1 MTITTPKAALY
12 ILIFVSFVW
21 GAEFVLV
28 DLTIAKL
35 PTNTFNA
42 IRFFLAGLALLPLFY
57 FSKERHQT
65 LPIKPLL
72 ISGSLLGFFLFLG
85 FYAQTEGMRY
95 TSVSNAGFIT
105 GMAVPLVSLLGFMF
119 FNKRPTLAVWIGIV
133 VATLGLYFLT
143 TGGEFSFNNGDL
155 LILACAF
162 AFAFHLV
169 FTDKFVKDLP
179 VLSLSIVQIFS
190 VAAYC
195 LAAALLSGDPL
206 FYLSGSEPVSW
217 HEHLFEPIIVFSIL
231 VTALLGTAFAY
242 WAQTSCQQFLP
253 SHKVAMV
260 FASEPIFA
268 HGAAWLFLGEHLAL
282 MGFMGAGMIIAGML
296 ISELGD
302 KKHPPKINP
311 LDQNATSG

>member
-1 MTITTPKAALY
+1 MSITTPRGALY

-57 FSKERHQT
+57 FSKERKQA
-65 LPIKPLL
+65 LPIKKLL

-85 FYAQTEGMRY
+85 FYTQTEGMRY

-105 GMAVPLVSLLGFMF
+105 GMAVPLVSLLGFIF
-119 FNKRPTLAVWIGIV
+119 FKKRPNLAVWIGII
-133 VATLGLYFLT
+133 VATVGLYFLT
-143 TGGEFSFNNGDL
+143 TGGEFSFNKGDL
-155 LILACAF
+155 IVLACAF
-162 AFAFHLV
+162 AFAFHLI
-169 FTDKFVKDLP
+169 FTDMFVKDLP
-179 VLSLSIVQIFS
+179 ILSLSIVQIFA
-190 VAAYC
+190 VAIYC
-195 LAAALLSGDPL
+195 LVAALLSGDPL
-206 FYLSGSEPVSW
+206 FYLVGSEPVSW
-217 HEHLFEPIIVFSIL
+217 YQHLSSPIILFSIF
-231 VTALLGTAFAY
+231 VTAVFGTSFAY

-268 HGAAWLFLGEHLAL
+268 HGAAWLFLGEHLGWL
-282 MGFMGAGMIIAGML
+282 GFIGAGMIITGML

-302 KKHPPKINP
+302 KKHPPHINP
-311 LDQNATSG
+311 LDQNASSS